1 MFISGEASFS
11 EFPYAQRTR
20 SEITK
25 TGSKLEVQTPEF
37 HKTRVRTKYYELT
50 KEKIAQM
57 SDESYRV
64 DSKDFPNKQGTR
76 FKRPAKDT
84 SGKRTYDYKC
94 GGQNEPVGEMCC
106 YKIKPIV
113 AENSYPSNN
122 VNNDVVDGELNDDNH
137 LHTSN
142 PNDKFCHRNPK
153 EPPKSASSRRR
164 PKEKLNVLIIA
175 DETMDFLSGSI
186 YRGKCRV
193 ITESYAGLTVTDAKQ
208 RMKDI
213 LTKADVKPDKLIIH
227 AGANDI
233 IEELPSVT
241 SIVIRKLKALVDDLR
256 EAQEASGPSRH
267 FALSGIIPRNDPLMI
282 FNHKVNMINSDV
294 GWYAQRNGVEYIDHS
309 HIFWQNG
316 VLMKDLY
323 HFDGSLNE
331 DGMRKVE
338 ESIFDDSWC
347 RRNDDDLHDQA
358 WQLRQKYRVRKRQS
372 LELKDILPM
381 ERKVYDKHL
390 PPKKDGKPTKV
401 HFHVTVLGVDS
412 IDEESMTYVAD
423 IFLAQSWRDYRLRLP
438 ENMTE
443 GYRILD
449 VGWLQ
454 YIWRPDSFFKNAKKV
469 TFHDMSVPNHY
480 LWLYYDKTLL
490 YMAKLTL
497 ELSCAMKFEA
507 YPHDTQ
513 NCSMMIES
521 LSHTVE
527 DLIFLWNVSSP
538 LVVSDDV
545 ELPQLDI
552 VESKTEDCTL
562 EYSTGNFTC
571 LAVVFNLKRRLGYH
585 LFHTYVP
592 ATLIVVMSWISF
604 WIRPEAIPARVTLGV
619 TSLLTL
625 ATQNTQSQSSLPPV
639 SYVKAIDVWM
649 SSCTVFVFMSL
660 MEFAVVNHYMG
671 YTGTTKLMRGYSVDE
686 LDKMVPN
693 NAKNE
698 RVEEKLL
705 LQRKNGVS
713 VRGNSFSSP
722 PRTPSTCCDLD
733 IALAIDGFS
742 RFFFPFSFFI
752 LNLVYWCNYAYS
764 W

>member
-1 MFISGEASFS
+1 MKKNIRTCLIILFILATMVCYG
-11 EFPYAQRTR
+11 FPYF
-20 SEITK
+20 
-25 TGSKLEVQTPEF
+25 PEYSSSDIPEYRQ
-37 HKTRVRTKYYELT
+37 TRVRTQYYELT
-50 KEKIAQM
+50 KEKFSQM
-57 SDESYRV
+57 SDESYEKEKNTYESKHHRKGFRMNSYREQKKRNGFPCPC
-64 DSKDFPNKQGTR
+64 DSKITIEN
-76 FKRPAKDT
+76 
-84 SGKRTYDYKC
+84 
-94 GGQNEPVGEMCC
+94 NLCC
-106 YKIKPIV
+106 
-113 AENSYPSNN
+113 
-122 VNNDVVDGELNDDNH
+122 
-137 LHTSN
+137 HTEKVIPP
-142 PNDKFCHRNPK
+142 PNDEWPNILGDFDEDIMNDGYLFSDPAFKDKLCQRGLK
-153 EPPKSASSRRR
+153 DYSRSSSRSR
-164 PKEKLNVLIIA
+164 EKINVLIVG
-175 DETMDFLSGSI
+175 DETMDFLSGTI
-186 YRGKCRV
+186 YRGKCKV
-193 ITESYAGLTVTDAKQ
+193 STESYPGLSITDARQ
-208 RMKDI
+208 RMKDVLAKGDI
-213 LTKADVKPDKLIIH
+213 KPDKLIIH
-227 AGANDI
+227 AGSNDI
-233 IEELPSVT
+233 IDDLPSVT
-241 SIVIRKLKALVDDLR
+241 SLVISKLKSLVDDMR
-256 EAQEASGPSRH
+256 ISQESEDR
-267 FALSGIIPRNDPLMI
+267 FYALSGIIPRNDPLMT
-282 FNHKVNMINSDV
+282 FNNKVNLINSNV
-294 GWYAQRNGVEYIDHS
+294 GWYAQRNGIEYIDHS
-309 HIFWQNG
+309 HIFWHNG
-316 VLMKDLY
+316 ELRKDLY

-331 DGMRKVE
+331 DGLRKVE
-338 ESIFDDSWC
+338 ESLFEDSWC
-347 RRNDDDLHDQA
+347 RRNDYNDEA
-358 WQLRQKYRVRKRQS
+358 WQLRQKLRLRKRPS

-390 PPKKDGKPTKV
+390 PPKKDGQPTTV
-401 HFHVTVLGVDS
+401 RFHVTVLSVDS

-423 IFLAQSWRDYRLRLP
+423 IFLAQSWQDYRLRLP

-521 LSHTVE
+521 LSHTVD
-527 DLIFLWNVSSP
+527 DLIFLWNISSP
-538 LVVSDDV
+538 LVVSEDV

-552 VESKTEDCTL
+552 VESNTEDCTL

-592 ATLIVVMSWISF
+592 TTLIVVMSWISF

-671 YTGTTKLMRGYSVDE
+671 YTGSSKLMRGYSVDE
-686 LDKMVPN
+686 LDK
-693 NAKNE
+693 
-698 RVEEKLL
+698 LL
-705 LQRKNGVS
+705 LQRKNGIN

-722 PRTPSTCCDLD
+722 PRTPNTCCEVD
-733 IALAIDGFS
+733 IALAIDRFS

-752 LNLVYWCNYAYS
+752 LNLIYWCAYAFT